1 MNKLYPTL
9 LSLSL
14 SLSLMLFGHT
24 TWAAQPAR
32 ALAEHHIQLRS
43 VAAADLLSQVR
54 LTGSAAS
61 QFSLPSVTAEDV
73 LAALDN
79 AEITEAIV
87 ISSAYIFSMP
97 DLNPSAEYG
106 LVMSENNYVA
116 EQVAVAPDRLT
127 GICSVNPLAD
137 YALDEIQRC
146 AQRLSL
152 KGLYLDFENSD
163 IDLRNSSQ
171 IGTLSA
177 IFQFLEVLQ
186 FPALLHVG
194 TRSPNYGSI
203 DIKLFIDNVLSEA
216 PTIDFQ
222 IANFAGSGGFDE
234 SADRAMAEFIKA
246 FADGR
251 LEPSNFQFDLAE
263 AVIAP
268 KAEQST
274 LVQNS
279 IVDSHE
285 RLARRIKQLDPQ
297 QVLFAT
303 GRQDNQTGFFD
314 AGFINTNK
322 KNIARLLPLPEQ
334 ELTVLFG
341 TRSRLLD

>member
-1 MNKLYPTL
+1 MNKLYPAL
-9 LSLSL
+9 LSLL
-14 SLSLMLFGHT
+14 LFGHT
-24 TWAAQPAR
+24 AWAAQPA
-32 ALAEHHIQLRS
+32 EHHLQLRS
-43 VAAADLLSQVR
+43 VAAAELLSQVR
-54 LTGSAAS
+54 LTGSGAS

-73 LAALDN
+73 LAALDS
-79 AEITEAIV
+79 AEVTEAIV

-116 EQVAVAPDRLT
+116 EQVALAPDRLT

-163 IDLRNSSQ
+163 IDLRNSAQ
-171 IGTLSA
+171 IGTLA
-177 IFQFLEVLQ
+177 TIFEFLEVLQ

-194 TRSPNYGSI
+194 TRSPNYGSV

-222 IANFAGSGGFDE
+222 IAHFAGSGGFDE
-234 SADRAMAEFIKA
+234 SADRAMAEFIEA
-246 FADGR
+246 FTDGR

-263 AVIAP
+263 VVIRP
-268 KAEQST
+268 EPELST
-274 LVQNS
+274 LAQNN
-279 IVDSHE
+279 ILESHE

-303 GRQDNQTGFFD
+303 GRQGNQTGFFN
-314 AGFINTNK
+314 AEFINSNK
-322 KNIARLLPLPEQ
+322 KNITRLLPLTAQ
-334 ELTVLFG
+334 ELTALFR